1 MFKSLPTLHNPIFR
15 LLALKSDLNFLH
27 PVIFYNRGVVMK
39 NGESIRVFF
48 SSKTIGGGFKGRK
61 GLEPVCHSC
70 DKKLGVVHDSKVRVV
85 IPSDV
90 MPLVF
95 SAELAAKELGIDL
108 EVIDINQL
116 SLVHRMNE
124 RLNGKP
130 VPRVCIG
137 EECITGSPSKD
148 EIIALYHFSS
158 SASDSHL
165 RLTTKP

>member
-1 MFKSLPTLHNPIFR
+1 
-15 LLALKSDLNFLH
+15 
-27 PVIFYNRGVVMK
+27 MK

-70 DKKLGVVHDSKVRVV
+70 DKKLGIVNESNVRVV

-95 SAELAAKELGIDL
+95 SAELAAKELGIGF
-108 EVIDINQL
+108 EVIDINRMSMVQ
-116 SLVHRMNE
+116 RMNE

-130 VPRVCIG
+130 VPRVCIR
-137 EECITGSPSKD
+137 EECIAGSPSKD

-158 SASDSHL
+158 SVSDN
-165 RLTTKP
+165 RFR